1 MRAVV
6 LLSALIAVA
15 SAGVSAQEDL
25 RVMQTVTLPR
35 TVYVGDRAELRVG
48 LRVAESLSLSE
59 PDSLP
64 PTSHTEFHDLRLT
77 PRGGE
82 YELRLVLTPYQP
94 GTLTLPPIEL
104 GDVVVR
110 ELSLH
115 VSSVLEG
122 GETEPSPPHGQAALP
137 YTRVMIGGL
146 AGLLLGVPIVILGL
160 ARWGRE
166 RLERLMSGYRRR
178 RPYRRFLKALRTLEN
193 RIDELDARSF
203 YIELLQ
209 ELRRYFS
216 HKLDRDL
223 MAATSSEVGSYLR
236 HIVPD
241 LDDRKT
247 VVDLFRTGDLV
258 KFAAQHS
265 RLGERRGH
273 IEELRR
279 ILDRVEHAARR
290 EAEKGKEKSD
300 EEELR
305 RVGA

>member
-1 MRAVV
+1 MKTVV

-15 SAGVSAQEDL
+15 AVGAPAQEEF
-25 RVMQTVTLPR
+25 RVTQTVTLPR

-48 LRVAESLSLSE
+48 IRAAESLSLSE

-64 PTSHTEFHDLRLT
+64 RSSHAEFHDVRLS

-104 GDVVVR
+104 GEVVVR

-115 VSSVLEG
+115 VSSVLES
-122 GETEPSPPHGQAALP
+122 GESEPSPPHGQAALP
-137 YTRVMIGGL
+137 YTRVMLGGL
-146 AGLLLGVPIVILGL
+146 AALLLGVPIAMLGL
-160 ARWGRE
+160 ARWGRG
-166 RLERLMSGYRRR
+166 RLERLLSGYRRR
-178 RPYRRFLKALRTLEN
+178 KPYRRFLKALRGLEN

-236 HIVPD
+236 QVVPN
-241 LDDRKT
+241 LDDRET

-265 RLGERRGH
+265 RLGERREH

-279 ILDRVEHAARR
+279 ILDRIERTARR
-290 EAEKGKEKSD
+290 EAEKGNGKSG